1 MTAETEAMEVD
12 TEETPKKKKKKKKS
26 AQVEEEPSEE
36 AAVEEVSYKFYLL
49 SNFCLLGCRREP

>member
-26 AQVEEEPSEE
+26 AQVEEEPTEE
-36 AAVEEVSYKFYLL
+36 AAVEEVFSAFSCGFFFSRTVL
-49 SNFCLLGCRREP
+49 S